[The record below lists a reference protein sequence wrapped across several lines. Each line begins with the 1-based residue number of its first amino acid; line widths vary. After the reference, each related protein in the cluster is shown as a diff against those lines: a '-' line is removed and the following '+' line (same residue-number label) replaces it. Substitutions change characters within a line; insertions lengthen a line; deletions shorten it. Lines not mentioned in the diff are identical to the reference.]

1 MFHNPQKPEPKAE
14 IGSGMIDMHSMFFTI
29 QGEGPYSGHSAIFIR
44 LAGCNL
50 QCPGCDTEYTEG
62 RVEMPVTE
70 VYNQFRDMVEENNTP
85 GVLAVITG
93 GEPLRQD
100 IDALVSIL
108 LLNGHPV
115 QIESNGVFEVSEVLK
130 QFLRARKL
138 MLVVSPKTSRINP
151 VTAEYATVFKYVLHA
166 DYIADDGLPTQAL
179 YHPTGRANK
188 VARPPQGVRKPI
200 YITPFDE
207 RDEKQNRRHLNAVA
221 VCTMAYGYIA
231 NVQLHKLIGI
241 D

>member
-1 MFHNPQKPEPKAE
+1 MFQNSQKPEPKAD
-14 IGSGMIDMHSMFFTI
+14 IGTGMIDIHSMFFTI

-50 QCPGCDTEYTEG
+50 QCPGCDTEYTQG
-62 RVEMPVTE
+62 RVTMPLTE
-70 VYNQFRDMVEENNTP
+70 VYNQFRDMVEEYNCPN
-85 GVLAVITG
+85 VLAVITG

-108 LLNGHPV
+108 LLNHHPV
-115 QIESNGVFEVSEVLK
+115 QIESNGVFEVSPVLR
-130 QFLRARKL
+130 QFIQAKKL
-138 MLVVSPKTSRINP
+138 MLVISPKTSRINP
-151 VTAEYATVFKYVLHA
+151 VTAEWASVYKYVLHA

-188 VARPPQGVRKPI
+188 VARPPQGWRGPI
-200 YITPFDE
+200 YINPFDNQDPE
-207 RDEKQNRRHLNAVA
+207 QNRRHLNAVA
-221 VCTMAYGYIA
+221 IATMAYGYVA
-231 NVQLHKLIGI
+231 GVQLHKIIGL